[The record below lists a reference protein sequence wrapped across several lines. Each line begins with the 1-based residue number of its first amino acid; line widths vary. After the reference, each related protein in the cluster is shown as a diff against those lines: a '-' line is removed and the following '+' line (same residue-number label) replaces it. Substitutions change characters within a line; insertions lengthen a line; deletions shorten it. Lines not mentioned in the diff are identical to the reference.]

1 MRKSA
6 AIFIL
11 AVFTANVWA
20 DTKIYRDRDAFEKD
34 TGPNAILKLADVADM
49 ATDQPPVPFAS
60 EGVLFTQGLVQ
71 SQIVS
76 LPASFWF
83 PEVNS
88 SPKFIV
94 GPLVVA
100 TFPND
105 VNAAGADFTC
115 FACDST
121 PNDASMNWTLLSG
134 TGSIVDSGSS
144 VYDFSSWNYSY
155 TPFLGISSET
165 PFRSIVFSR
174 TNVSNGGIP
183 NWFAYHLRYGPILP
197 GRTLLLPAAVRAH
210 GLLNTYF
217 TTDAWI
223 SNGSNSA
230 LTVKVEF
237 LRAGGFDNTTP
248 SGTNTIALEPHETR
262 VVTDILGSLFS
273 VSEEYGP
280 LRFTAT
286 GEGVDQL
293 VVGSRTSTIV
303 GGGQPST
310 YGLSIDAREENRS
323 DISPIHLIGLPQNAT
338 YRTNIGIINLGSSVA
353 EFTLR
358 LIDSAGNL
366 LGTVDG
372 SLPPFGITQSRLI
385 SLFQGAVGP
394 SSPYDGLA
402 VTASSRNGSA
412 LAAYAIAVD
421 NNTGDST
428 FIDGVHTLGD
438 VTAGVSYLPAATK
451 MNGMFGTR
459 TSSRLAV
466 RNIDAQQ
473 SIKVSFSLQVPN
485 SQNQAETRTTRT
497 IAPGATLVVSDVIR
511 NLFGLTT
518 GHYGS
523 LRVEWTSSG
532 GVAPVFS
539 SQFM

>member
-6 AIFIL
+6 AILIL
-11 AVFTANVWA
+11 AVATSTAWA
-20 DTKIYRDRDAFEKD
+20 GTKIYRDRDAFEKD
-34 TGPNAILKLADVADM
+34 TGSDAILNLTDVADM
-49 ATDQPPVPFAS
+49 ATDQAPPPFTS

-71 SQIVS
+71 SQVVG

-83 PEVNS
+83 PGVNS

-100 TFPND
+100 TFPGD
-105 VNAAGADFTC
+105 VNSAGADFTC
-115 FACDST
+115 FACDVA
-121 PNDASMNWTLLSG
+121 PNDTSMNWTLLSSS
-134 TGSIVDSGSS
+134 GSIIDSGST

-155 TPFLGISSET
+155 TPFLGITSDT
-165 PFRSIVFSR
+165 PFRSIVLSR
-174 TNVSNGGIP
+174 ADISQDTIP
-183 NWFAYHLRYGPILP
+183 NWFAYHLRYTPIP
-197 GRTLLLPAAVRAH
+197 SNKILLLPAAVRAH

-230 LTVKVEF
+230 LTVKVDF

-248 SGTNTIALEPHETR
+248 PVTNTIALEPHETR
-262 VVTDILGSLFS
+262 VIPDILGTMFS

-280 LRFTAT
+280 LRFIAT
-286 GEGVDQL
+286 GEGVDHL
-293 VVGSRTSTIV
+293 VVGSHTSTIL
-303 GGGQPST
+303 GGGQSST
-310 YGLSIDAREENRS
+310 YGLSIDAREEDIY
-323 DISPIHLIGLPQNAT
+323 DISPIHLIGLPQNAA

-353 EFTLR
+353 EFALT

-366 LGTVDG
+366 LETVDG
-372 SLPPFGITQSRLI
+372 SLPPFGTTQSRLI
-385 SLFQGAVGP
+385 SLFQGALGLG
-394 SSPYDGLA
+394 SSYDGLA
-402 VTASSRNGSA
+402 VTASSRNGSP

-428 FIDGVHTLGD
+428 FIDGVHTIGN
-438 VTAGVSYLPAATK
+438 VTAGVTYLPAATK

-466 RNIDAQQ
+466 RNVDAQQ
-473 SIKVSFSLQVPN
+473 SVKLSFSLQVPN
-485 SQNQAETRTTRT
+485 SQNQGETRTTRT
-497 IAPGATLVVSDVIR
+497 LAPGATLVVSDVIR
-511 NLFGLTT
+511 NLFGLST

-532 GVAPVFS
+532 EMAPVFS